1 MERKA
6 GQERGDRGRRG
17 RRGGSDDREGKGG
30 RKRLTIG
37 GEREEEREMI
47 GEEWSNDR
55 EKRRR
60 KRYDDEGE
68 KGDGEES
75 GRAQST

>member
-1 MERKA
+1 M
-6 GQERGDRGRRG
+6 
-17 RRGGSDDREGKGG
+17 
-30 RKRLTIG
+30 TIG

-60 KRYDDEGE
+60 KRDDDKGE

>member
-1 MERKA
+1 M
-6 GQERGDRGRRG
+6 
-17 RRGGSDDREGKGG
+17 
-30 RKRLTIG
+30 TIG